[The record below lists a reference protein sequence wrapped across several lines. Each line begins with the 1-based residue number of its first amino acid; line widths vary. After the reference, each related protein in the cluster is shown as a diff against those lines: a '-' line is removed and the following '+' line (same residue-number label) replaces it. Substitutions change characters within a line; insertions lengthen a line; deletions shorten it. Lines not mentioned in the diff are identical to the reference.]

1 MHTDDETAKLLH
13 SIRNMVFGIGLMVFA
28 LGLCFFAALLGGVF
42 SGRNDLSIVIVLLL
56 YAAPVLFLIGAIWW
70 FGSRRISDPANDPQD
85 PISHS

>member
-1 MHTDDETAKLLH
+1 MHRDDETTRLLR

-28 LGLCFFAALLGGVF
+28 LGLCFFAALFGGVF

-70 FGSRRISDPANDPQD
+70 FGSHRASAPANDPQE
-85 PISHS
+85 PTFHS